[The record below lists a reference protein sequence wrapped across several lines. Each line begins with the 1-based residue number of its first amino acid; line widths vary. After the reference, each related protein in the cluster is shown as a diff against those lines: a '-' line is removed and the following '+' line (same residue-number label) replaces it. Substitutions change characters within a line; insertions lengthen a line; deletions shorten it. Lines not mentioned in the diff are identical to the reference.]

1 MVNKSNNC
9 PNKVVIVEASYI
21 MLMRYG
27 ESNYKCT
34 INKCDGLNIEKKK
47 KRKGRAMSIFF
58 QSKTYLKTEKIKQ

>member
-1 MVNKSNNC
+1 
-9 PNKVVIVEASYI
+9 

-27 ESNYKCT
+27 ESNYKFT